1 MPHTIALVC
10 GAESIAWEAQ
20 GPLIK
25 SPAED
30 LSQDTQQEESPAK
43 REDS

>member
-1 MPHTIALVC
+1 MVY
-10 GAESIAWEAQ
+10 GQ

-30 LSQDTQQEESPAK
+30 QSQDTQQNESLEK
-43 REDS
+43 EEDS